1 MSSIAKV
8 VETFNDGQWVTL
20 LLYNEITKMGFYY
33 TFATSDLVYKWS
45 EILKAYTPLVSAL
58 HTYSQGKRS
67 LVVYYN
73 ELLNGIVTFDYYDY
87 SVRLVHNSKS
97 LLSNVMVSTYSD
109 SANYFELKT
118 QSAQGNTLS
127 FQLSVDEQTELTVTS
142 KRDFVPLKDLTKVV
156 DSIFSDI
163 SQYMDESLTL
173 T

>member
-33 TFATSDLVYKWS
+33 TFATSDLVYKWF